1 MNYPKP
7 DEWPAVIAEYEKSG
21 LTQKEF
27 VAQRQI
33 PFSTFQYWLYRKS
46 KRLQLA
52 SNSSPKFLPVE
63 VIASPALKTRGS
75 DAQLVEVATRRGA
88 IVRFEVGTDLR
99 YVAELLAAIG

>member
-1 MNYPKP
+1 MNYARP
-7 DEWPAVIAEYEKSG
+7 DEWPSLIAEYEKSG

-27 VAQRQI
+27 TAQKQI
-33 PFSTFQYWLYRKS
+33 PFSTFQYWSYRKS

-63 VIASPALKTRGS
+63 VVASPALQTRAA
-75 DAQLVEVATRRGA
+75 DTRLVEVATRRGA

-99 YVAELLAAIG
+99 YVAELLAALG